1 MIGEKKKVKL
11 FNGRYKL
18 VTLVTLDAHG
28 VMSRKQ
34 PLAGYKAPLPDLG
47 ASSGLQTKFRLD
59 IIIITTHFLFAHL
72 LIIKV
77 PDKTMSNFL
86 FYVI

>member
-34 PLAGYKAPLPDLG
+34 PLAGYK
-47 ASSGLQTKFRLD
+47 SWSKQW
-59 IIIITTHFLFAHL
+59 TTDKNF
-72 LIIKV
+72 
-77 PDKTMSNFL
+77 DKT
-86 FYVI
+86 

>member
-34 PLAGYKAPLPDLG
+34 PLAGYRAPLPDLG
-47 ASSGLQTKFRLD
+47 ASSGLQTKISIRRRPNYYNNPFPPRPF
-59 IIIITTHFLFAHL
+59 INH
-72 LIIKV
+72 
-77 PDKTMSNFL
+77 
-86 FYVI
+86 

>member
-34 PLAGYKAPLPDLG
+34 PLAGYKTPLPDLG
-47 ASSGLQTKFRLD
+47 ASSGLQTKISIRHNYHNNPFPIRPF
-59 IIIITTHFLFAHL
+59 INH
-72 LIIKV
+72 
-77 PDKTMSNFL
+77 
-86 FYVI
+86 

>member
-34 PLAGYKAPLPDLG
+34 PLAGYRAPLPDLG
-47 ASSGLQTKFRLD
+47 ASSGLQTKISIRRNYYNNPFPLPPF
-59 IIIITTHFLFAHL
+59 INH
-72 LIIKV
+72 
-77 PDKTMSNFL
+77 
-86 FYVI
+86 

>member
-34 PLAGYKAPLPDLG
+34 PLAGYKAPLPDR
-47 ASSGLQTKFRLD
+47 SPIGLYR
-59 IIIITTHFLFAHL
+59 
-72 LIIKV
+72 
-77 PDKTMSNFL
+77 KTILSL
-86 FYVI
+86 YPQS